1 MGRKIDFED
10 STKIDKTTEFF
21 NSNEKKKSNKNVDET
36 QEIIKIQKYKRLYID
51 LNDEEEKEL
60 DEYILKLID
69 EIGIEIKKPALIKSM
84 FLAEF
89 KRKQSLNNK

>member
-21 NSNEKKKSNKNVDET
+21 NSNEKEKSKKNVDKSPKT
-36 QEIIKIQKYKRLYID
+36 IKTPKNKRLYID
-51 LNDEEEKEL
+51 LKEEEEKEL
-60 DEYILKLID
+60 DEYIEKLID
-69 EIGIEIKKPALIKSM
+69 EIGVEIKKPALIKSM

-89 KRKQSLNNK
+89 KRRLNKK